1 MGEDTAR
8 RLGEIL
14 KTMELVTEQQI
25 QESLSLQRLDG
36 FKIGQIFVYRGLISE
51 DELEMAL
58 LYQESA

>member
-1 MGEDTAR
+1 MSDTTR
-8 RLGEIL
+8 KLGEIL
-14 KTMELVTEQQI
+14 KSMELVTEQQI
-25 QESLSLQRLDG
+25 EESLSLQRLDG

>member
-1 MGEDTAR
+1 MSDTSKK
-8 RLGEIL
+8 LGDIL
-14 KTMELVTEQQI
+14 KSMELVTEQQI